1 MSADLLRPLGGVDEL
16 DMTKV
21 ATVHDMTA
29 PRGHQADPVDG
40 DLRNDAGVAQCGLEA
55 DVVKLRCSK
64 TGGRM
69 EEQMSRRVIANRIEI
84 NPLADSAKNPGL
96 GCPREEDRKLSAFR
110 NRSAKVGSGEN
121 AVVAI
126 GQRLQGIPELSK
138 GLHAKKQYKSLQKLQ

>member
-1 MSADLLRPLGGVDEL
+1 
-16 DMTKV
+16 
-21 ATVHDMTA
+21 
-29 PRGHQADPVDG
+29 
-40 DLRNDAGVAQCGLEA
+40 
-55 DVVKLRCSK
+55 
-64 TGGRM
+64 M

-110 NRSAKVGSGEN
+110 NRSAEVGSGEN